1 MPNPLKAAVGKNT
14 SSNKAVG
21 HKCLKENIV
30 KYLKIPGFF
39 KKWVFLFLLG
49 NILSGRAKAERL
61 PDILVDQKEDL
72 IFLKIH

>member
-39 KKWVFLFLLG
+39 KK
-49 NILSGRAKAERL
+49 
-61 PDILVDQKEDL
+61 
-72 IFLKIH
+72 